1 MISYCLPE
9 LSTDSLNASTTNDP
23 HDTLIE
29 IDDRTSNDVKNFDAH
44 ASVLRSK
51 CEYFKVALSDKW
63 ATKID
68 DKYKLK
74 LDGSS
79 DAFEVILNGIC
90 SGKIVLNNP
99 DTDLLME
106 LMLISDILLLHE
118 FIDILRS
125 ELDGKKDKNKKW
137 CDDDII
143 SKFKTSYRISLLQ
156 DLYSYCQEIFVER
169 PLDVIYF
176 PEIKIFNKLIECG
189 IENTPGFVISIDNTF
204 DTSRIDALKRTI
216 KNGLRLIR
224 YNEIKYKE
232 YETLILKYDQ
242 IFPTSRPQYRI
253 PRRIN
258 SPVEPKIISSRL
270 AGLIAT
276 WIDRKDPTEE
286 PY

>member
-156 DLYSYCQEIFVER
+156 DLYSYCQEIF
-169 PLDVIYF
+169 
-176 PEIKIFNKLIECG
+176 CG